1 MLDLKKIQTKRSKS
15 RTPAPGTYDSTVVSV
30 AEPEGYAQGTAVK
43 IKYLLTNA
51 QGREFSHE
59 ELFIIGGEFI
69 PERTTEFDDYLVH
82 NGVGSYDE
90 FVGCHEKLKIY
101 RNGIY
106 ANIEDRKF
114 ISKPTEDGGASNVSG
129 GQ

>member
-15 RTPAPGTYDSTVVSV
+15 RTPPPGTYDSTVVSV
-30 AEPEGYAQGTAVK
+30 KEPEGYAHGTAVK
-43 IKYLLTNA
+43 IKYLLTSD
-51 QGREFSHE
+51 QGQEFSHE
-59 ELFIIGGEFI
+59 ELFVIGGEFI
-69 PERTTEFDDYLVH
+69 PDRTIEFEDYLAH
-82 NGVGSYDE
+82 NGVDGYDE

-114 ISKPTEDGGASNVSG
+114 ILKPPEAGGSSDVSG